1 MDRKGGGEEC
11 HNFPLKICCLTVPEN
26 FVGEPF
32 CVSEKFWYRKKLW
45 IRRGE
50 GGSVTIFHQKF
61 VVSQY
66 RKTSSGNPRLFDKIS
81 GIEENFA

>member
-1 MDRKGGGEEC
+1 MDGKGGGEEC
-11 HNFPLKICCLTVPEN
+11 HNFPLKICRLTVPEN

-32 CVSEKFWYRKKLW
+32 CVSENFWYRKILW

-50 GGSVTIFHQKF
+50 GGSVTFFHRKF

-66 RKTSSGNPRLFDKIS
+66 RKTSSGNPCLFDKIL
-81 GIEENFA
+81 GIEKNFA